1 MGVYALVSL
10 VIVISVLPSGLAIT
24 AAMLVIAAGHNS
36 ILLGQTS
43 YPAAE
48 SGQKILLDTK
58 SGLNKNLTKV
68 EVQLIGPVLP
78 ILEANTTEDTN
89 FILVEQEKG
98 HLSLYQY
105 QSMFPI
111 KIGIPMNLTRLADFD
126 TIQDAMAEADGIKD
140 AVKNNS

>member
-1 MGVYALVSL
+1 MYASILLV
-10 VIVISVLPSGLAIT
+10 VVISVLPFGLAIT
-24 AAMLVIAAGHNS
+24 AAVLVIAAGHNS

-48 SGQKILLDTK
+48 SGQRILLDTK
-58 SGLNKNLTKV
+58 SGLNKDLTKV

-78 ILEANTTEDTN
+78 ILEANTTKDAD
-89 FILVEQEKG
+89 FALVEQEKG
-98 HLSLYQY
+98 QLSLYQY
-105 QSMFPI
+105 QSMFPM

>member
-1 MGVYALVSL
+1 VYASILLV
-10 VIVISVLPSGLAIT
+10 VVISVLPSGLAIT
-24 AAMLVIAAGHNS
+24 AAVLVIAAGHNS

-48 SGQKILLDTK
+48 SGQRILLDTK
-58 SGLNKNLTKV
+58 SGLNKDLTKV

-78 ILEANTTEDTN
+78 ILEANTTKDAD
-89 FILVEQEKG
+89 FALVEQEKG
-98 HLSLYQY
+98 QLSLYQY
-105 QSMFPI
+105 QSMFPM

>member
-1 MGVYALVSL
+1 MYASILLV
-10 VIVISVLPSGLAIT
+10 VVISVLPSGLAIT
-24 AAMLVIAAGHNS
+24 AAVLVIAAGHNS

-48 SGQKILLDTK
+48 SGQRILLDTK
-58 SGLNKNLTKV
+58 SGLNKDLTKV

-78 ILEANTTEDTN
+78 ILEANTTKDAD
-89 FILVEQEKG
+89 FALVEQEKG
-98 HLSLYQY
+98 QLSLYQY
-105 QSMFPI
+105 QSMFPM